1 MRLIALSS
9 LLLLPLT
16 ALAQGDCEHT
26 RTFELQPDL
35 AGVAIVEFDIGP
47 HRLDLRGS
55 ADSPPSLHADACA
68 TDPELLERLE
78 LRQQRAGDRLLVSIE
93 YDSPGW
99 WSGLFGD
106 HRRDVRLSATLPED
120 LPVEVDL
127 GSGEADIGG
136 IARLELSVGSGEAV
150 VRGIEG
156 PVRASVGSG
165 DIELHQVG
173 ALRIGSVGSGDLQA
187 RDAGGDVKVGSIGS
201 GDVELERVAG
211 DIEVGSI
218 GSGDLD
224 VHEVQGGLR
233 VDSIGSGDVDHVGV
247 QGSIDLPDDR

>member
-26 RTFELQPDL
+26 RTFQLQPDL
-35 AGVAIVEFDIGP
+35 AGVAVVEFDIGP

-55 ADSPPSLHADACA
+55 ADAPPDLRADVCA
-68 TDPELLERLE
+68 SDPDLLERLE
-78 LRQQRAGDRLLVSIE
+78 LRQQRTGDRLLVSIE
-93 YDSPGW
+93 HDSPGW

-106 HRRDVRLSATLPED
+106 HRLDVRLWATLPDD
-120 LPVEVDL
+120 LPVELDL
-127 GSGEADIGG
+127 GSGDADIRG
-136 IARLELSVGSGEAV
+136 ISELELSVGSGEAV
-150 VRGIEG
+150 VHGVAG
-156 PVRASVGSG
+156 PVRATVGSG
-165 DIELHQVG
+165 DIELRQVG

-187 RDAGGDVKVGSIGS
+187 RDVGGDVDVGSIGS

-224 VHEVQGGLR
+224 AHEVQGGLR
-233 VDSIGSGDVDHVGV
+233 VDDLGSGDVDHVGV
-247 QGSIDLPDDR
+247 QGSIDLPEDQ

>member
-1 MRLIALSS
+1 MRPIALCS

-16 ALAQGDCEHT
+16 ALAQDDCEHT

-55 ADSPPSLHADACA
+55 SDAPPDLRADVCA
-68 TDPELLERLE
+68 SDPDLLDRVE
-78 LRQQRAGDRLLVSIE
+78 LRQERTGDRLLISIE
-93 YDSPGW
+93 YDSPGL
-99 WSGLFGD
+99 WSGLFSD
-106 HRRDVRLSATLPED
+106 HRRDVRLSATLPDD

-136 IARLELSVGSGEAV
+136 IGELELSVGSGEAV
-150 VRGIEG
+150 VHAVEG

-165 DIELHQVG
+165 DIELRGVG

-187 RDAGGDVKVGSIGS
+187 HDVDGDVDVGSIGS

-218 GSGDLD
+218 GSGDLEA
-224 VHEVQGGLR
+224 HEVQGGLR
-233 VDSIGSGDVDHVGV
+233 VDRVGSGDVDHVGV
-247 QGSIDLPDDR
+247 QGSVDLPDDQ